1 MSYQEDLINSIYDR
15 GEPGLAM
22 SRRGDMAKEWYEG
35 WKKDSGLPADS
46 NALPPVDATPPW
58 ARPYLFPRAEAAPNE
73 DMQIAK
79 GFVKNVGEPIGVMSA
94 TQGMKIIDDT
104 ETNPLKKE
112 LRRIRMFKN
121 NPIDPGLG
129 GV

>member
-1 MSYQEDLINSIYDR
+1 MKTFKQF
-15 GEPGLAM
+15 M
-22 SRRGDMAKEWYEG
+22 
-35 WKKDSGLPADS
+35 
-46 NALPPVDATPPW
+46 
-58 ARPYLFPRAEAAPNE
+58 EA
-73 DMQIAK
+73 
-79 GFVKNVGEPIGVMSA
+79 GFVKNVGDKIGVMSA
-94 TQGMKIIDDT
+94 TQGLKIIDDS